1 MKNFFTKFALISLA
15 VMLLFPLF
23 PSPSPRAEAGPQGSE
38 QVDILFLHDTHSH
51 LDSFPTV
58 EEGRN
63 VTLGGFARI
72 KTLIDRKKAENPDA
86 LLLHAGDF
94 SRGT

>member
-1 MKNFFTKFALISLA
+1 MKDFFKKFAVISLA
-15 VMLLFPLF
+15 VMLLSPLF
-23 PSPSPRAEAGPQGSE
+23 PFPSPGAEAGPPE

-72 KTLIDRKKAENPDA
+72 KTLIDGKKRKIPTRC
-86 LLLHAGDF
+86 
-94 SRGT
+94 SWTRGTSPWGP